1 MVWSILIL
9 PEHPR
14 CASNVLL
21 FVPFS
26 EKIKLGAK
34 ISLVER
40 FEAALDGVE
49 VLGASQKESGLK
61 ANSRFFRKLPRKL
74 TES

>member
-1 MVWSILIL
+1 MCTLCGFLS
-9 PEHPR
+9 
-14 CASNVLL
+14 S
-21 FVPFS
+21 FS

-40 FEAALDGVE
+40 FEAALDGIE
-49 VLGASQKESGLK
+49 IPSTSAKESGFK
-61 ANSRFFRKLPRKL
+61 ANSRFFRKLPHKF